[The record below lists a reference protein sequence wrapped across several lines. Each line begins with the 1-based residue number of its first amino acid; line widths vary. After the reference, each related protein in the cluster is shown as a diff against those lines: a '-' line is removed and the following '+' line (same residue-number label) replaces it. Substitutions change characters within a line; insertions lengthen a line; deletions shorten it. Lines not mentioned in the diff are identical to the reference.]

1 MANKREQSDTP
12 EPIIA
17 AFRPESA
24 SPDDVERL
32 IDYRIDRIDEEITQ
46 HMATVE
52 ELRGERKRWLGVTGG
67 RSRGNGQEEAPS
79 GPRDRPPA

>member
-1 MANKREQSDTP
+1 MANKREPGDTP
-12 EPIIA
+12 ETIIA

-46 HMATVE
+46 HMTTVE
-52 ELRGERKRWLGVTGG
+52 ELRAERKRWLGVTGG
-67 RSRGNGQEEAPS
+67 RSRKGNDAEGTDSP
-79 GPRDRPPA
+79 